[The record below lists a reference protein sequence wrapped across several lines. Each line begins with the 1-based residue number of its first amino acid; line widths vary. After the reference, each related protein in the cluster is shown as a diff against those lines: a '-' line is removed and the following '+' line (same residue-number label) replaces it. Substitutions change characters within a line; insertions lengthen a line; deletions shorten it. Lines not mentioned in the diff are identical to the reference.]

1 MDGIDEKNR
10 REYELWKNQG
20 ENKEGQMMLTEMRN
34 ERLQIDQSLRK
45 NKENENYSSFLP
57 QLYDKSGKVNVK

>member
-57 QLYDKSGKVNVK
+57 